1 MSVKPEKLCEDLCS
15 AGDGASNNR
24 EMKLGNPVAKMSGKR
39 RTKTHISGISLQS
52 PWPEII
58 WREMPEPWRRRH
70 WPPCGGLG
78 PNQHTLS
85 WSMGAHSRERVFTLS
100 TGGTQI
106 YMLIVLWLEHGIKGG
121 ACFLGN
127 ITRSREVYIEV
138 LNKQPSSFD
147 LPSWAKPALKLGRIS
162 KAPLL
167 VSYFPLCKECFHPC
181 PTPAPSFSSQ
191 GLEESC
197 IIWWFSC
204 GLIPYQKDC
213 DPTLLYHSLWNPFGH
228 KGFLPGPP
236 VDLNSSWSL
245 GISKCPI
252 CS

>member
-1 MSVKPEKLCEDLCS
+1 MRRLFFFLTFKTSFLQWENANHWIHFIGKLLNPHMSVKPEKLCGDLCS

-52 PWPEII
+52 PWPVII
-58 WREMPEPWRRRH
+58 WWEMLEPWRRRH

-106 YMLIVLWLEHGIKGG
+106 YMLIVLWLERGIKGG

-127 ITRSREVYIEV
+127 LTRSREVYIEV
-138 LNKQPSSFD
+138 LRNKQPSSFD
-147 LPSWAKPALKLGRIS
+147 LPSWAKPALKLGWIS
-162 KAPLL
+162 RLLSLFLFSPL
-167 VSYFPLCKECFHPC
+167 
-181 PTPAPSFSSQ
+181 
-191 GLEESC
+191 
-197 IIWWFSC
+197 
-204 GLIPYQKDC
+204 
-213 DPTLLYHSLWNPFGH
+213 
-228 KGFLPGPP
+228 
-236 VDLNSSWSL
+236 
-245 GISKCPI
+245 
-252 CS
+252 